1 LGNEVVGGRT
11 IDVHI
16 RKLREKIGK
25 IFKTIKGVIS
35 LKCKLNTIKVVLKI
49 GVESFRTLDLID
61 NTRTKKM
68 KVSFKTYKFAVKS
81 ALYITFFNGFVLLL
95 VSIMFNLPSVGCIY
109 LVFMLIVYLF
119 SFIVLQY
126 RVERFIYRR
135 KKIYDDV
142 SL

>member
-1 LGNEVVGGRT
+1 L
-11 IDVHI
+11 
-16 RKLREKIGK
+16 
-25 IFKTIKGVIS
+25 VIS

-68 KVSFKTYKFAVKS
+68 KVSFKKTYKFAVKS
-81 ALYITFFNGFVLLL
+81 ALYITLFNGICFAAGLYYVQLTFRRL
-95 VSIMFNLPSVGCIY
+95 Y
-109 LVFMLIVYLF
+109 LFGLIFMLIVYLF

-135 KKIYDDV
+135 KKK
-142 SL
+142 SMMMFRFWNQAHS